1 MKKVILILGFLA
13 LVACKKEETVI
24 QNIPHQYEITYF
36 VNCDSAFIQYTIID
50 KNFNHYISNWDT
62 TFRCFGG
69 WFYNIQVDGYSELVS
84 TGVVIDSDTV
94 DGCIGGSLCIM
105 YDYVE

>member
-24 QNIPHQYEITYF
+24 PDISQHEITYW
-36 VNCDSAFIQYTIID
+36 VNSDSAFIQYTIID

-84 TGVVIDSDTV
+84 TGVVIDGDTV
-94 DGCIGGSLCIM
+94 EGCIGGSLCIM